1 MPISTLGL
9 REQGPHLSCGI
20 GTSTPGTAALGSVFW
35 ALSSRCVG
43 ASGIGN
49 RKSGCLMLSLR
60 Q

>member
-9 REQGPHLSCGI
+9 REQGPHLSCGRHLDPRDSSFGI
-20 GTSTPGTAALGSVFW
+20 SFLGPQQSVW
-35 ALSSRCVG
+35 G

-49 RKSGCLMLSLR
+49 RKSGGLTLSLR